1 MEYPVKH
8 KDFIKNKITLQ
19 LSPMKIKVI
28 YNGEEVKGKRGK
40 FLLEDDNRKIRE
52 IKLMDYLVTA
62 PYITVDKHEKISV
75 FTNIQKFMFL
85 FLVPSILMIR
95 FGIIGWVLGAI
106 SIYSIRNITIDTTR
120 STSNKCMMNIFII
133 IFSYIIMLALILLIN
148 LVAFK

>member
-28 YNGEEVKGKRGK
+28 YNGEEIKGKRGK

-62 PYITVDKHEKISV
+62 PYITVDKHEKISI

-133 IFSYIIMLALILLIN
+133 ISSYIIMLALILLIN
-148 LVAFK
+148 LIAFK

>member
-62 PYITVDKHEKISV
+62 PYITVDKHEKISI

-120 STSNKCMMNIFII
+120 STSSKCMMNIFII
-133 IFSYIIMLALILLIN
+133 ISSYIIMLALILLIN

>member
-62 PYITVDKHEKISV
+62 PYITVDKHEKISI

-133 IFSYIIMLALILLIN
+133 ISSYIIMLALILLIN
-148 LVAFK
+148 LIAFK

>member
-106 SIYSIRNITIDTTR
+106 SIYSIRNITIDTIR

-133 IFSYIIMLALILLIN
+133 ISSYIIMLALILLIN
-148 LVAFK
+148 LIAFK

>member
-133 IFSYIIMLALILLIN
+133 ILSYIIMLALILLIN

>member
-133 IFSYIIMLALILLIN
+133 ISSYIIMLTLILLIN

>member
-75 FTNIQKFMFL
+75 FTSIQKFMFL

-133 IFSYIIMLALILLIN
+133 ISSYIIMLALILLIN

>member
-52 IKLMDYLVTA
+52 IKLMDYLITA

-75 FTNIQKFMFL
+75 FTSIQKFMFL

-133 IFSYIIMLALILLIN
+133 ISSYIIMLALILLIN

>member
-75 FTNIQKFMFL
+75 FTSIQKFMFL

-133 IFSYIIMLALILLIN
+133 ILSYIIMLALILLIN

>member
-133 IFSYIIMLALILLIN
+133 ISSYIIMLALILLIN